1 MPAIADIS
9 INDAKTTPVAHVFG
23 PVTTNGSRAE
33 LANRAASI
41 ISGFELLNIEV
52 RKPASPTGAYR
63 MIGKLTLPTV
73 GAVSG
78 ADAVIR
84 TSSASF
90 EINFAQASTVQD
102 RKDAVKL
109 LSNLFNHATVVTMAE
124 KVEPLY

>member
-1 MPAIADIS
+1 
-9 INDAKTTPVAHVFG
+9 
-23 PVTTNGSRAE
+23 
-33 LANRAASI
+33 
-41 ISGFELLNIEV
+41 
-52 RKPASPTGAYR
+52 